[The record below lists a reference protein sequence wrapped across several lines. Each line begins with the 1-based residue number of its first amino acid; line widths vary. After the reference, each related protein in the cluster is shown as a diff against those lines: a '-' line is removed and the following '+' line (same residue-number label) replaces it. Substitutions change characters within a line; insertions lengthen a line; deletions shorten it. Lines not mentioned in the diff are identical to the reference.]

1 MDISVVIPLLNEEES
16 LQELNDWI
24 VKVMQSNHFSYE
36 IIYVDDGS
44 SDTSWDI
51 IEDISAKNECVKGIR
66 FRRNYGKSA
75 ALNTAFEASEG
86 DVVITMDADLQDS
99 PEEIPL
105 LFNMLKEEGFDLI
118 SGWKKKR
125 KDPIVKRW
133 PSKIYNRVNRMIT
146 GIKLHDQNCGLKI
159 YKKEVIK
166 NIEIYGEMHRFIPVI
181 AKWAGFTKIGEK
193 VVNHHERKFG
203 KTKFGMERYRKG
215 FLDLIS
221 IIFVSRFGKRPMHL
235 FGSIGSLLFMLGF
248 GIAIYL
254 VYTKLFMQEYK
265 MTERPL
271 FYLGLLSMI
280 LGTQL
285 FMTGFIAE
293 MISRNS
299 TDRNKYHISKK
310 TGFKE

>member
-16 LQELNDWI
+16 LNELNDWI

-44 SDTSWDI
+44 TDSSWKI
-51 IEDISAKNECVKGIR
+51 IEGISATNDCIKGIR

-75 ALNTAFEASEG
+75 AMNTAFEVSEG
-86 DVVITMDADLQDS
+86 EVVITMDADLQDS

-105 LFNMLKEEGFDLI
+105 LYTMLKEEGFDLI

-133 PSKIYNRVNRMIT
+133 PSKIYNRVNRLIT

-159 YKKEVIK
+159 YTKEVVK

-181 AKWAGFTKIGEK
+181 AKWAGFSKIGEK
-193 VVNHHERKFG
+193 IVIHHERKFG

-235 FGSIGSLLFMLGF
+235 FGSIGSLLFMIGF
-248 GIAIYL
+248 GIAFYFA
-254 VYTKLFMQEYK
+254 YTKLFMQEYN
-265 MTERPL
+265 MTDRPL
-271 FYLGLLSMI
+271 FYLGLLAMI

-299 TDRNKYHISKK
+299 SDRNTYQISKK

>member
-16 LQELNDWI
+16 LNELNDWI

-44 SDTSWDI
+44 TDSSWKI
-51 IEDISAKNECVKGIR
+51 IEGISATNDCIKGIR

-75 ALNTAFEASEG
+75 AMNTAFEASEG
-86 DVVITMDADLQDS
+86 EVVITMDADLQDS

-105 LFNMLKEEGFDLI
+105 LYTMLKEEGFDLI

-133 PSKIYNRVNRMIT
+133 PSKIYNRVNRLIT

-159 YKKEVIK
+159 YTKEVVK

-181 AKWAGFTKIGEK
+181 AKWAGFSKIGEK
-193 VVNHHERKFG
+193 IVIHHERKFG

-235 FGSIGSLLFMLGF
+235 FGSIGSLLFMIGF
-248 GIAIYL
+248 GIAFYFA
-254 VYTKLFMQEYK
+254 YTKLFMQEYN
-265 MTERPL
+265 MTDRPL
-271 FYLGLLSMI
+271 FYLGLLAMI

-299 TDRNKYHISKK
+299 SDRNTYQISKK